1 MTREANEELV
11 CQGMA
16 LALLFFVVGC
26 GRIHYDPVGVDDD
39 GGTTIDASDLLIDAA
54 PGAGPFGVPTP
65 IASLNSGQTDVDPS
79 VTADGLQLFFNSNR
93 SGNFD
98 IYVSVRNATSE
109 PWPAPVVVDSGI
121 ISTGSIEQNPAISA
135 DGLTLYFSRSN
146 DIFQAQRATPL
157 GVFGTPTA
165 IAELNTGAIDTLS
178 SISPDE
184 RTMTFFSGRS
194 GGQGGNDIYVATR
207 PDLASPWTSEPIPGQ
222 INTADA
228 EADSFLSPDGLTLHF
243 DSDRNGGLTD
253 YNIYVAQ
260 RADVS
265 ADFGAPVLVDE
276 LNIGAT
282 NGDSWLT
289 ADGKTIY
296 FSSGSFLNLDIHEAT
311 R

>member
-1 MTREANEELV
+1 
-11 CQGMA
+11 MA
-16 LALLFFVVGC
+16 VGC
-26 GRIHYDPVGVDDD
+26 GRIHYDPVGADND
-39 GGTTIDASDLLIDAA
+39 GGTTIDANGRLNDAA
-54 PGAGPFGVPTP
+54 VPPEGPFGVPTP

-93 SGNFD
+93 TGNFD
-98 IYVSVRNATSE
+98 IYASVRNAMSDA
-109 PWPAPVVVDSGI
+109 WPAPAVVDSGI

-135 DGLTLYFSRSN
+135 DGLTLYFTRSN
-146 DIFQAQRATPL
+146 DIFQAKRATPL
-157 GVFGTPTA
+157 GVFFTDTA
-165 IAELNTGAIDTLS
+165 TAEIYTGSIDTLG

-194 GGQGGNDIYVATR
+194 GGQGGNDIYIATR
-207 PDLASPWTSEPIPGQ
+207 PDLASPWTSEPMPGA
-222 INTADA
+222 INSADA
-228 EADSFLSPDGLTLHF
+228 EVDSFLSPDGLTLHF
-243 DSDRNGGLTD
+243 DSDRSGGLTD
-253 YNIYVAQ
+253 YKIYVAQ

-265 ADFGAPVLVDE
+265 DAFGAPALVDE